1 MSKSPLNSYAKYSA
15 LGFQMAGIIFLC
27 LFGGIK
33 LDEFL
38 ELGNPIFT
46 VVLTLAGLGFA
57 LYFMFSQILK
67 K

>member
-1 MSKSPLNSYAKYSA
+1 
-15 LGFQMAGIIFLC
+15 MAGIIFLC

-38 ELGNPIFT
+38 ELENPIFT